1 MQTLTLVVAHSN
13 GPRCKHTDK
22 CLHGNVMCAKR
33 HPLLEV
39 QSDLDHP
46 AISDLSG
53 YGSYKCLNT
62 ASSVGFI
69 HVYNVLYTCTHCYT
83 VFVTNHS
90 YGHST
95 RNNFPGITSQFAII
109 CIFAWLLVTCIQNI
123 CCVAVFFHRS
133 VQNFILKYLSI
144 GWNC

>member
-46 AISDLSG
+46 AIAICPDMGVMLKHSKFSR
-53 YGSYKCLNT
+53 
-62 ASSVGFI
+62 V
-69 HVYNVLYTCTHCYT
+69 YTC
-83 VFVTNHS
+83 
-90 YGHST
+90 
-95 RNNFPGITSQFAII
+95 
-109 CIFAWLLVTCIQNI
+109 L
-123 CCVAVFFHRS
+123 
-133 VQNFILKYLSI
+133 
-144 GWNC
+144 